1 MELKLVTG
9 ETTPILLSPSVRVSF
24 PLASEVRD
32 LIESMVPQMRRSK
45 GIGLAANQV
54 GRSERL
60 CTVEV
65 VPGDVR
71 VYINPEIISLGRDKV
86 LFEEGCLSLPGEFYS
101 IIRHEKVIVKY
112 QDATGKTH
120 KEAATGLLAICLQ
133 HELDHLAGTLICDRY
148 ALQKE
153 EREQAL
159 QDQSISG
166 RLD

>member
-1 MELKLVTG
+1 MELTLVTG
-9 ETTPILLSPSVRVSF
+9 QTTPILLGQSVRVSF
-24 PLASEVRD
+24 PLASEVRE

-71 VYINPEIISLGRDKV
+71 VYINPEIVSLGRDKI

-101 IIRHEKVIVKY
+101 IIRHEKITIRY
-112 QDATGKTH
+112 QDIDGKTQ
-120 KEAATGLLAICLQ
+120 KESATGLLAICLQ
-133 HELDHLAGTLICDRY
+133 HELDHLSGKLICDRF
-148 ALQKE
+148 AEQRE
-153 EREQAL
+153 ERERAL